1 MPISIVKFLI
11 KIKETLIIIE
21 KYLAGISLLTLLILS
36 ISQVVMRNLFE
47 IGFSDI
53 DTITRH
59 LVLFVTFMGAALVSE
74 GNQHIKIDCVT
85 SVINNSKKQ
94 KLKTPLLLI
103 SSFICSVFFW
113 YALQFWIDENSYA
126 QSNEQLALYLALIL
140 PFGFFILSLHFL
152 LLGLTQSFSEKE
164 A

>member
-1 MPISIVKFLI
+1 MFKFLLRLKEKLISI
-11 KIKETLIIIE
+11 E
-21 KYLAGISLLTLLILS
+21 KLLAASCLLALLALSL
-36 ISQVVMRNLFE
+36 SQVIMRNLFE

-85 SVINNSKKQ
+85 AVINDTKKQ
-94 KLKTPLLLI
+94 KLKMPLLLI
-103 SSFICSVFFW
+103 SSIVCGIFFW
-113 YALQFWIDENSYA
+113 YALLFWLDEKSYA
-126 QSNEQLALYLALIL
+126 QDNEQLALYLALIL

-152 LLGLTQSFSEKE
+152 LLSITQSSSEQTS
-164 A
+164 

>member
-1 MPISIVKFLI
+1 MPISAIKLLL
-11 KIKETLIIIE
+11 KIKEILIFIE
-21 KYLAGISLLTLLILS
+21 KSLAGISLLTLLILS

-113 YALQFWIDENSYA
+113 YALQFWIDEYSYA

-152 LLGLTQSFSEKE
+152 LLGLTPAVTEKDT
-164 A
+164 

>member
-1 MPISIVKFLI
+1 MPISILAFLF
-11 KIKETLIIIE
+11 KIKEILITIE
-21 KYLAGISLLTLLILS
+21 KSLAAISLLVLLVLS
-36 ISQVVMRNLFE
+36 MSQVVMRNLFE

-74 GNQHIKIDCVT
+74 NNQHIKIDCVT
-85 SVINNSKKQ
+85 AVINNSKKQ

-103 SSFICSVFFW
+103 SSLICSVFFY
-113 YALQFWIDENSYA
+113 YALLFWLDEKSYA
-126 QSNEQLALYLALIL
+126 QNNEQLALYLALIL

-152 LLGLTQSFSEKE
+152 LLGLTQSFAEKE

>member
-1 MPISIVKFLI
+1 MSISIIKFLF
-11 KIKETLIIIE
+11 KVKETLITIE
-21 KYLAGISLLTLLILS
+21 KSLAGISLLTLLILS

-85 SVINNSKKQ
+85 SILNNSIKR
-94 KLKTPLLLI
+94 KLITPLLLV
-103 SSFICSVFFW
+103 SSVICSVFFW
-113 YALQFWIDENSYA
+113 YALQFWIDEKSYA

-152 LLGLTQSFSEKE
+152 LLGLTQSFAEKE